1 MEVLTQAQLKRLEN
15 HKYSSKGTSLLEPYF
30 QIFWR
35 WLVEQF
41 PLWMAPN
48 TITITGLIVNI
59 ITSFMIMFY
68 SPTGTE
74 IAPSWIYLINAIG
87 LFIYQALDA
96 IDGKQARRTK
106 SSSPLG
112 ELFDHGCDSIST
124 VVVGIATACSLLL
137 GKSPDMMFTFVMCS
151 IVLFYCGHWVSYV
164 TGVLHFGKVDVTE
177 VQVATM
183 SLFTVSGIWG
193 PRIWDIRLP
202 LVSMPL
208 KALPLFFVF
217 GGCALTMV
225 RFAGLIVKGG
235 CGPNGSSVAGT
246 SVLSPFFNMA
256 IVFIFALTIAKK
268 SDIMLYE
275 NHPVL
280 YLLFFG
286 IVGGKVTNRLVV
298 AHMTS
303 SELPLLDTSLLGPLL
318 LFLNQYFNSLV
329 NEYLLLWICLI
340 HATVDLVQYLT
351 YTYRQIAQHLGISI
365 FSINPPPSTSQKQE
379 GSDGEAVK
387 LK

>member
-1 MEVLTQAQLKRLEN
+1 MEVLTQAQLKRLEK
-15 HKYSSKGTSLLEPYF
+15 HKYSSQGTSLLEPYF
-30 QIFWR
+30 QVFWR
-35 WLVEQF
+35 WLVERF
-41 PLWMAPN
+41 PLWIAPN
-48 TITITGLIVNI
+48 TITIAGLIVNMA
-59 ITSFMIMFY
+59 SAFMIMFY

-74 IAPSWIYLINAIG
+74 TAPSWIYLINAIG

-96 IDGKQARRTK
+96 IDGKQARRTNT
-106 SSSPLG
+106 SSPLG

-124 VVVGIATACSLLL
+124 VVVAIATACSLLL
-137 GKSPDMMFTFVMCS
+137 GKSPDMMFALVMSS

-164 TGVLHFGKVDVTE
+164 TGTLHFGKMDVTE

-183 SLFTVSGIWG
+183 TLFTVSGIWG
-193 PRIWDIRLP
+193 PDIWDIRLP
-202 LVSMPL
+202 LAVVNMPL

-217 GGCALTMV
+217 GGCAFTMA

-268 SDIMLYE
+268 SDIMLFE

-286 IVGGKVTNRLVV
+286 VVGGKVTNRLVV

-329 NEYLLLWICLI
+329 NEYFLLWICMI
-340 HATVDLVQYLT
+340 HATVDLVQYLA

-365 FSINPPPSTSQKQE
+365 FSITPPASSPKQ
-379 GSDGEAVK
+379 DGNGVK
-387 LK
+387 HK